1 MTARRVI
8 LEMGAGNDLLRSIP
22 MGRAGT
28 ASEIAELAGFLASK
42 EAAYLTGQ
50 WLAVDG
56 GLDSLA
62 EDCF

>member
-1 MTARRVI
+1 MTQSDHRHRDV
-8 LEMGAGNDLLRSIP
+8 
-22 MGRAGT
+22 RADPVHDQRQQQKNQAAT
-28 ASEIAELAGFLASK
+28 QIAELAGFLASK

-56 GLDSLA
+56 GLDALS